1 MSSPYRIEKQ
11 VGTGSIALWRT
22 SSRRLLRRPFQYI
35 LLILGVAIGVAMV
48 VSIDVANQ
56 SAGRAFELSTEAV
69 AGKTTHRIFGPP
81 TGIDESLYTRIKTEL
96 GYRLAAPVVED
107 FVLSDKLGDRPLRLI
122 GVDLIAEPHFRNYFG
137 DLDGETITRLATLL
151 FEPNNV
157 ILSEG
162 LAQEYGLVPGD
173 LINIKSGTKNV
184 TVRLVAVF
192 DSGGDNQSLSDFLLT
207 DIATAQETVG
217 MLGKLSHIDL
227 IDDEEDGLSRVATI
241 LPAGVQLQ
249 PAAIRNNALRQMS
262 SAFEL
267 NLTALSL
274 LAMVVGMF
282 LIYNVVAFSI
292 VQRRELFGILRC
304 LGVTGS
310 QLSNLILWEATIMGL
325 CGAVLG
331 LGIGLLLGREMVSL
345 VSRTINDF
353 YFVVNVTGIHLSAWI
368 LIKGLIIGIG
378 ASLLGSIVPAWEV
391 KRTTPVS
398 GLHRSTLEEKTGRAT
413 GQLVI
418 VFILLLILGGTLL
431 FFDGA
436 NLILNFAGL
445 FIVLIS
451 FAFLV
456 PGLLQQFMTLSTPL
470 FRRLFGVI
478 GRMAPRD
485 IVRSISRT
493 AVAVAALMI
502 AVSVIIG
509 VAIMIGSFRQTVDQ
523 WLSDTLQA
531 DIFLS
536 PPSLTTN
543 RVAGNLPS
551 EIVKDSR
558 SWPGV
563 DWSVSVWNADIMA
576 PVIGRQIEVIA
587 VDGDISA
594 GNRRYAWIAGTPK
607 DVWQQL
613 EQGQGVLVSEPL
625 IIQERLDLP
634 PDPIHLLTDS
644 GPVQF
649 PILGV
654 FYDYS
659 SDQGAILMDQNLY
672 KRWWSEQGINSLGL
686 FVEQGQDV
694 ESITRSLQHHFS
706 GREDVII
713 QTNKTVRSNALEIFD
728 RTFAITAA
736 LQLLAIIVAF
746 IGVLSALMSIQLD
759 RTRELG
765 ILRATGMTISQM
777 WRLILLETGLM
788 GGTAGLLAMPLGTIL
803 AWILI
808 YIINRRSFG
817 WTLDMNLDPIYYL
830 QSLAVAILSA
840 LLAGVLPSIR
850 AGRLSVASA
859 IREE

>member
-11 VGTGSIALWRT
+11 TSANSIALWRT
-22 SSRRLLRRPFQYI
+22 SSRRMLRRPFQYI

-48 VSIDVANQ
+48 VSIDVANL

-69 AGKTTHRIFGPP
+69 AGKTTHRIFGPS
-81 TGIDESLYTRIKTEL
+81 TGIDESLYTQIKTEL

-107 FVLSDKLGDRPLRLI
+107 FVLSDQLGDRPLRLI
-122 GVDLIAEPHFRNYFG
+122 GVDLIAEPPFRNYFG
-137 DLDGETITRLATLL
+137 DLDGETTTKLTTLL
-151 FEPNNV
+151 FEPNSV

-162 LAQEYGLVPGD
+162 LAHEYGLVPGD
-173 LINIKSGTKNV
+173 LINIRSGTENV
-184 TVRLVAVF
+184 AMRLAGVF
-192 DSGGDNQSLSDFLLT
+192 SSGRDAQGLSDFLLT

-217 MLGKLSHIDL
+217 TPGKISYIDL
-227 IDDEEDGLSRVATI
+227 IDDEEGGLAQVAGI
-241 LPAGVQLQ
+241 LPAGVQVQ
-249 PAAIRNNALRQMS
+249 PAESRNNALRQMS

-267 NLTALSL
+267 NLSALSL

-282 LIYNVVAFSI
+282 LIYNVVAFSV

-304 LGVTGS
+304 LGVTGN
-310 QLSNLILWEATIMGL
+310 QLSNLILFEAIIMGL
-325 CGAVLG
+325 LGAVLG
-331 LGIGLLLGREMVSL
+331 LGIGWLLGREMVSL

-353 YFVVNVTGIHLSAWI
+353 YFVVNVTNIHLSAWL

-378 ASLLGSIVPAWEV
+378 AALIGSIMPAWEA
-391 KRTTPVS
+391 KRSTPIS
-398 GLHRSTLEEKTGRAT
+398 GLHRSTLEEKTGQAAGR
-413 GQLVI
+413 LVI
-418 VFILLLILGGTLL
+418 VFILLLILGSTLL
-431 FFDGA
+431 FFEGA
-436 NLILNFAGL
+436 NLIFSFAGL

-456 PGLLQQFMTLSTPL
+456 PGLMQQLMSFSTPL
-470 FRRLFGVI
+470 FQRLFGAV

-485 IVRSISRT
+485 IVRSLSRT

-509 VAIMIGSFRQTVDQ
+509 VAIMIGSFRRTVDQ

-536 PPSLTTN
+536 PPTLTSN
-543 RVAGNLPS
+543 RVVGDLPR
-551 EIVKDSR
+551 EIVEDAR

-563 DWSVSVWNADIMA
+563 DWSVSAWNADIMA
-576 PVIGRQIEVIA
+576 PAIGRQIEVIA
-587 VDGDISA
+587 VDGDISD
-594 GNRRYAWIAGTPK
+594 GKRRYAWIAGTPM
-607 DVWQQL
+607 DVWQKL
-613 EQGQGVLVSEPL
+613 EQGLGVLVSEPL
-625 IIQERLDLP
+625 IIHEHLGIP
-634 PDPIHLLTDS
+634 PDPIQLLTDS
-644 GPVQF
+644 GIVQF

-654 FYDYS
+654 FFDYS
-659 SDQGAILMDQNLY
+659 SDQGAILMNQNLY
-672 KRWWSEQGINSLGL
+672 KRWWSEQEVNTLGL
-686 FVEQGQDV
+686 FVEPDQDV
-694 ESITRSLQHHFS
+694 EEITRSLQLHFS

-713 QTNKTVRSNALEIFD
+713 QTNRTVRSNALEIFD

-736 LQLLAIIVAF
+736 LQLLVIIVAF
-746 IGVLSALMSIQLD
+746 IGVLSALMSIQLE

-765 ILRATGMTISQM
+765 ILRAAGMTIAQM

-788 GGTAGLLAMPLGTIL
+788 GGTAGLLAMPVGSIL

-830 QSLAVAILSA
+830 QALAVAILAA
-840 LLAGVLPSIR
+840 LLAGVLPAIR